1 MLLKII
7 QLLIV
12 TIFRQKQQINYYQ
25 LFYLY
30 FFLKNFWITHKN
42 LITNIHS
49 SLFIYF
55 TLPRRTTFPF
65 LFFFSFF
72 LILPG
77 RTTFP
82 KIHGFFVT
90 IK

>member
-12 TIFRQKQQINYYQ
+12 AIFRQKQQINYYQ

-30 FFLKNFWITHKN
+30 FFLKKIWITHKN

-49 SLFIYF
+49 SLFIYLF
-55 TLPRRTTFPF
+55 ILPYLEEPHFLFYFFF
-65 LFFFSFF
+65 LFF
-72 LILPG
+72 
-77 RTTFP
+77 
-82 KIHGFFVT
+82 
-90 IK
+90 